1 VLDRALICPC
11 DRHERDV
18 AEMGHCICHLFVD
31 ENYIPE
37 EIENPPER
45 WEDNPWPEITVY
57 GAYWCRDTVRTF
69 HLLNGAGVPYT
80 IVDVDSD
87 AEGAEKVKGWNQ
99 GRLSTP
105 TLDIEGRILSVPSD
119 ETLAEI
125 LGLKDPSP

>member
-37 EIENPPER
+37 EIERPPER
-45 WEDNPWPEITVY
+45 GEASPWPEITVY
-57 GAYWCRDTVRTF
+57 GAYWCRDTIRTF
-69 HLLNGAGVPYT
+69 HLLNDAGVPYT

-119 ETLAEI
+119 EDLAAL
-125 LGLKDPSP
+125 LGLGDA